1 MNRLK
6 FGTYKQ
12 QVSFRKEIIEIED
25 HIPNKPTQR
34 KNIDKNSSNQ
44 IPTCCKHFL
53 LRRNQVENDKTLII
67 FFIEFFEDDEGM
79 NRIK

>member
-25 HIPNKPTQR
+25 HIPNKPTKR
-34 KNIDKNSSNQ
+34 KNIDKKQQQTNALLQTFPVKKESS
-44 IPTCCKHFL
+44 
-53 LRRNQVENDKTLII
+53 
-67 FFIEFFEDDEGM
+67 
-79 NRIK
+79 